1 MTDTTEWTPE
11 KRKIRE
17 AQNLA
22 YAEGVHDN
30 GSSWAAAHM
39 AADRRYPPPPPEY
52 TYGREIAPPGGN
64 PFHMVRVRSDG
75 IIEGYDC
82 AQGRWRASPSTKA
95 YIRDLCSEFPL
106 SDAECDAVLDAQ
118 WGCSGQC
125 TWSDETRAELRA
137 AFVRVMRGEVKP

>member
-1 MTDTTEWTPE
+1 MTHTEWTPE
-11 KRKIRE
+11 ARKIRE
-17 AQNLA
+17 A
-22 YAEGVHDN
+22 ER
-30 GSSWAAAHM
+30 AAARFAM
-39 AADRRYPPPPPEY
+39 RSTSCDFDSVEQRLDRMFPPPPPEY

-106 SDAECDAVLDAQ
+106 TDAECDELLSIRLTLLRSYADTRDAMR
-118 WGCSGQC
+118 S
-125 TWSDETRAELRA
+125 
-137 AFVRVMRGEVKP
+137 AFVRVMRREAKP